1 MIVVAD
7 TSPLNYLILI
17 GHIDVLEAIYG
28 EVVIPPAVQDEMPRP
43 VYSLD
48 SLK

>member
-17 GHIDVLEAIYG
+17 GHIDVLKDSTATSLSLQPYR
-28 EVVIPPAVQDEMPRP
+28 MS
-43 VYSLD
+43 YSLPQH
-48 SLK
+48 LPR

>member
-7 TSPLNYLILI
+7 TSPLNYLLI